1 MGHSGHFITSP
12 EVIAYCELHT
22 SPESQILNELNR
34 ETHVNILNPRML
46 TGNVM
51 GSFLRMISEMIKPR
65 RILEIGT
72 YTGYSA
78 ICLASGL
85 SDDGLLYTIEI
96 NKELEEVINR
106 YIEKSGLAKKV
117 NLFFGD
123 ACDIIPL
130 LNEEFDLVF
139 IDANKEQ
146 YPEYYQL
153 VLEKVR
159 HGGFILVDNAL
170 WDGKVL
176 NPEDN
181 ETKTIAEFNEFVQ
194 KDGRVEN
201 VLIPVRDGI
210 MMIRKL

>member
-1 MGHSGHFITSP
+1 MKHPGHFITSP
-12 EVIAYCELHT
+12 EVKKYCERHT
-22 SPESQILNELNR
+22 SPEAQILNELNR

-46 TGNVM
+46 TGHVM
-51 GSFLRMISEMIKPR
+51 GSFLRMVSEMIKPR

-96 NKELEEVINR
+96 NRELEDVINR
-106 YIEKSGLAKKV
+106 YIEKSGLVKKIIPH
-117 NLFFGD
+117 FGD

-130 LNEEFDLVF
+130 LNEKFDLVF
-139 IDANKEQ
+139 IDADKEQ
-146 YPEYYQL
+146 YPEYYQI
-153 VLEKVR
+153 VIEKVQP
-159 HGGFILVDNAL
+159 GGFVLVDNAL

-176 NPEDN
+176 NPEDS
-181 ETKTIAEFNEFVQ
+181 ETKTIAEFNQFMQ
-194 KDGRVEN
+194 NDDRVEN
-201 VLIPVRDGI
+201 VLLPVRDGV

>member
-1 MGHSGHFITSP
+1 MKHPGHFITSP
-12 EVIAYCELHT
+12 EVNAYCELHT
-22 SPESQILNELNR
+22 SPESLVLNELNR

>member
-1 MGHSGHFITSP
+1 MKHPGHFITSP
-12 EVIAYCELHT
+12 EVKTYCERHT
-22 SPESQILNELNR
+22 SPEAQILNELNR

-46 TGNVM
+46 TGHVM
-51 GSFLRMISEMIKPR
+51 GSFLRMVSEMIKPR

-96 NKELEEVINR
+96 NRELEDVINR
-106 YIEKSGLAKKV
+106 YIEKSGLVKKIIPH
-117 NLFFGD
+117 FGD

-130 LNEEFDLVF
+130 LNEKFDLVF
-139 IDANKEQ
+139 IDADKEQ
-146 YPEYYQL
+146 YPEYYQI
-153 VLEKVR
+153 VIEKVQP
-159 HGGFILVDNAL
+159 GGFILVDNAL

-176 NPEDN
+176 NPEDS
-181 ETKTIAEFNEFVQ
+181 ETKTIAEFNQFIQ
-194 KDGRVEN
+194 NDDRVDN
-201 VLIPVRDGI
+201 VLLSVRDGV

>member
-1 MGHSGHFITSP
+1 MKHPGHFITSP
-12 EVIAYCELHT
+12 EVKSYCELHT
-22 SPESQILNELNR
+22 SPESKVLNELNR

-46 TGNVM
+46 TGHVM

-72 YTGYSA
+72 YTAYSA

-85 SDDGLLYTIEI
+85 SDDGLLHTIEI
-96 NKELEEVINR
+96 NRELEDVINR
-106 YIEKSGLAKKV
+106 YIEKSGLVKKI
-117 NLFFGD
+117 NLHFGD

-130 LNEEFDLVF
+130 LNDEFDLVF
-139 IDANKEQ
+139 IDADKEQ
-146 YPEYYQL
+146 YLEYYQL
-153 VLEKVR
+153 VIEKVR

-181 ETKTIAEFNEFVQ
+181 ETKTIAEFNQFVQ
-194 KDGRVEN
+194 NDSRVEN
-201 VLIPVRDGI
+201 VLLPVRDGI